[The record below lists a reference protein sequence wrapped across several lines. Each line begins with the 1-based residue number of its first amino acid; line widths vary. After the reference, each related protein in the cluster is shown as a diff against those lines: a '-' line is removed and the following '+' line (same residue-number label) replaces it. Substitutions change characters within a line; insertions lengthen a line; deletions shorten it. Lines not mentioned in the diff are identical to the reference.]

1 MHRKPQRKDPIMAT
15 VHEQRQRRIEQAL
28 LREPGV
34 VVDVSIRL
42 WEQLATELNQI
53 IGERGVESMYARS
66 LHQSQKQFS
75 WLTPHP
81 PQALE
86 AAMTA
91 LRASLQAQADSAAC
105 AASTAMMM
113 HFINTLILLIGELL
127 TNSILLKAWG
137 DDVVNNAGTEPNE

>member
-1 MHRKPQRKDPIMAT
+1 MAT
-15 VHEQRQRRIEQAL
+15 VHEQRQRSIEHAL
-28 LREPGV
+28 LRDPSA

-53 IGERGVESMYARS
+53 IGERGVDSMYVRS

-75 WLTPHP
+75 WLALHP

-86 AAMTA
+86 ASMSA
-91 LRASLQAQADSAAC
+91 LRASLQGQADIVAC
-105 AASTAMMM
+105 SASTAMLM

>member
-1 MHRKPQRKDPIMAT
+1 MAT
-15 VHEQRQRRIEQAL
+15 VHEQRQRRIEHAL
-28 LREPGV
+28 LREPGA

-66 LHQSQKQFS
+66 LHQSQKQFN

-81 PQALE
+81 PQALA

-91 LRASLQAQADSAAC
+91 LRASLQGQADEVAC

>member
-1 MHRKPQRKDPIMAT
+1 
-15 VHEQRQRRIEQAL
+15 
-28 LREPGV
+28 

>member
-1 MHRKPQRKDPIMAT
+1 MAT
-15 VHEQRQRRIEQAL
+15 VHEQRQRLIERAL
-28 LREPGV
+28 RRDPGA

-42 WEQLATELNQI
+42 WEQLSTELSQI

-75 WLTPHP
+75 WLTPHS
-81 PQALE
+81 PQAMD
-86 AAMTA
+86 AAMST
-91 LRASLQAQADSAAC
+91 LRASLQGQADSVAC

-113 HFINTLILLIGELL
+113 YFINTLILLIGELL

>member
-1 MHRKPQRKDPIMAT
+1 MAT
-15 VHEQRQRRIEQAL
+15 VHEQRQRRIEHAL
-28 LREPGV
+28 LRDPGA

-66 LHQSQKQFS
+66 LHQSQRQFS
-75 WLTPHP
+75 WLTLHP
-81 PQALE
+81 QQALA

-91 LRASLQAQADSAAC
+91 LRASLQGQADSVAC
-105 AASTAMMM
+105 AASTAMLM

>member
-1 MHRKPQRKDPIMAT
+1 MMAL
-15 VHEQRQRRIEQAL
+15 VHEQRQRRIEHAL
-28 LREPGV
+28 LREPGP

-53 IGERGVESMYARS
+53 VGERGVESMYSRS
-66 LHQSQKQFS
+66 LHQSQKQFN
-75 WLTPHP
+75 WLSPHP
-81 PQALE
+81 PQALA

-91 LRASLQAQADSAAC
+91 LRASLQEQTDAVVC
-105 AASTAMMM
+105 AASTAMLM

-127 TNSILLKAWG
+127 TNSILLRAWG

>member
-1 MHRKPQRKDPIMAT
+1 MAT
-15 VHEQRQRRIEQAL
+15 VHEQRQRRIEHAL
-28 LREPGV
+28 LREPGA

-42 WEQLATELNQI
+42 WEQLASELNQI

-66 LHQSQKQFS
+66 LHQSQRQFS

-86 AAMTA
+86 ASMTA
-91 LRASLQAQADSAAC
+91 LRASLQGQADSAAC
-105 AASTAMMM
+105 AASTAMLM

-127 TNSILLKAWG
+127 TDSILLKAWG

>member
-1 MHRKPQRKDPIMAT
+1 MAT
-15 VHEQRQRRIEQAL
+15 VHEQRQRLIERAL
-28 LREPGV
+28 RRDPGA

-42 WEQLATELNQI
+42 WEQLSTELSKI

-81 PQALE
+81 PQTME

-91 LRASLQAQADSAAC
+91 LRASLQGEADTAAC

-127 TNSILLKAWG
+127 TNSILRKAWG

>member
-1 MHRKPQRKDPIMAT
+1 MAT
-15 VHEQRQRRIEQAL
+15 VHEQRQRKIEHAL
-28 LREPGV
+28 LRDPGA

-66 LHQSQKQFS
+66 LHQSQKQFN

-86 AAMTA
+86 AAMRA
-91 LRASLQAQADSAAC
+91 LRASLQGQAETAAC

>member
-1 MHRKPQRKDPIMAT
+1 MAT
-15 VHEQRQRRIEQAL
+15 VHEQRQRRIEHAL
-28 LREPGV
+28 LRDPGA

-66 LHQSQKQFS
+66 LHQSQKQFN

-81 PQALE
+81 PQALA
-86 AAMTA
+86 AAMRA
-91 LRASLQAQADSAAC
+91 LRASLQGQADTAAC

>member
-1 MHRKPQRKDPIMAT
+1 
-15 VHEQRQRRIEQAL
+15 
-28 LREPGV
+28 
-34 VVDVSIRL
+34 
-42 WEQLATELNQI
+42 
-53 IGERGVESMYARS
+53 MYARS

-75 WLTPHP
+75 WLTP
-81 PQALE
+81 QALE

-91 LRASLQAQADSAAC
+91 LRASLQGQEDTVAC
-105 AASTAMMM
+105 AASTAMLM

>member
-1 MHRKPQRKDPIMAT
+1 MAT
-15 VHEQRQRRIEQAL
+15 VHEQRQRRIEHAL
-28 LREPGV
+28 LREPGA

-66 LHQSQKQFS
+66 LHPSQRQFS
-75 WLTPHP
+75 WLTLHP
-81 PQALE
+81 QQALA

-91 LRASLQAQADSAAC
+91 LRASLQGQADSAAC
-105 AASTAMMM
+105 AASTAMLM

>member
-1 MHRKPQRKDPIMAT
+1 MAT
-15 VHEQRQRRIEQAL
+15 VHEQRQRLIERAL
-28 LREPGV
+28 RRDPGA

-42 WEQLATELNQI
+42 WEQLSTELSKI

-75 WLTPHP
+75 WLMPHP
-81 PQALE
+81 PQAME

-91 LRASLQAQADSAAC
+91 LRASLQAQADTAAC

>member
-1 MHRKPQRKDPIMAT
+1 MAT
-15 VHEQRQRRIEQAL
+15 VHEQRQRSIEHAL
-28 LREPGV
+28 LRDPGA

-42 WEQLATELNQI
+42 WQQLATELNQI

-66 LHQSQKQFS
+66 LHQGRKQFI

-81 PQALE
+81 PQALQT
-86 AAMTA
+86 AMST
-91 LRASLQAQADSAAC
+91 LRTSLQGQAAPIAC
-105 AASTAMMM
+105 AASTAMLM